1 MMVLM
6 DQVEQLKL
14 VLFAIVQD
22 DQMHLVTN
30 IVLVVQIHKYPKKV
44 DILDQVMNDMLDHCL
59 NMHQYRNQ

>member
-22 DQMHLVTN
+22 DQMHLVEN
-30 IVLVVQIHKYPKKV
+30 IVLVVPIHKYPKKV
-44 DILDQVMNDMLDHCL
+44 DRLDQVMNDMLDHCL
-59 NMHQYRNQ
+59 NMDQFRN